1 MKNRQKKLVIILIIL
16 SMDLLFYIV
25 FGNIMVEGFFKHVPK
40 FESEKCKVTRKWSF
54 AGFDYKMETQ
64 ATLEEIQA
72 YVKKLNEVGAG
83 GDLSENS
90 LPSSAN
96 ALLRMKKGNIYIFIE
111 CYVGNTANMQ
121 IYNLNIHMS
130 NYDQWL

>member
-40 FESEKCKVTRKWSF
+40 FESEKVALNLCFT
-54 AGFDYKMETQ
+54 GT
-64 ATLEEIQA
+64 
-72 YVKKLNEVGAG
+72 KKLNEVGAG